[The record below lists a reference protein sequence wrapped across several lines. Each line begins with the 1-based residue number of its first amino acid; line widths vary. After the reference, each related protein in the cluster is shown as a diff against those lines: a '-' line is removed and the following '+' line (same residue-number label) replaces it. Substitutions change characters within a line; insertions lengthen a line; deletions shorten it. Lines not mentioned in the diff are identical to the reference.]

1 MLNSNA
7 MQVNLGAQ
15 NVTFMTTGVCVCV
28 RVCVCVCVC
37 GCVHGCGC
45 VAVCVAVAV
54 THQLRGW

>member
-28 RVCVCVCVC
+28 RVCVCVHLEV
-37 GCVHGCGC
+37 
-45 VAVCVAVAV
+45 
-54 THQLRGW
+54 LRLYGRTRRR